1 VTARSIAGAALAL
14 LFVAPLAALAL
25 GAFGQPGAPPPNGL
39 GLLPDDPTLRSFSRA
54 FSLGRPDG
62 QLLNS
67 VIVVALAVPLTLVVA
82 SWAGLGMLMLG
93 TRARRLAVGATLV
106 ALMVPLSALW
116 VPRFVLYDQ
125 LGLIGTLLPLVA
137 PALVGT
143 TPLLVL
149 LFHWSFRRIP
159 PELFEAARLEG
170 LGPLA
175 TWWRVAM
182 PLARPTTFAV
192 AALAFIFHWGNFI
205 DALLYVLDPGLA
217 TLPLGLGTLRALGG
231 TELPTLL
238 AGALIAT
245 LPPVIAFVS
254 VQRWLERSARTAAAT
269 PAGAR

>member
-1 VTARSIAGAALAL
+1 MRARSISVAGAGLAL
-14 LFVAPLAALAL
+14 LFVVPLVALGL
-25 GAFGQPGAPPPNGL
+25 GAFERPGAAPPTGL
-39 GLLPDDPTLRSFSRA
+39 RLLPDEPTFEAFSRA
-54 FSLGRPDG
+54 FSLGRLDR

-67 VIVVALAVPLTLVVA
+67 VFVVALAVPLTLIVA
-82 SWAGLGMLMLG
+82 SWAGFGMLLLG
-93 TRARRLAVGATLV
+93 RRARRFAVGATLV

-159 PELFEAARLEG
+159 VELFEAARLEG

-175 TWWRVAM
+175 IWWRVAM
-182 PLARPTTFAV
+182 PLVRSTTFAV
-192 AALAFIFHWGNFI
+192 AALAFIFHWGNFV

-238 AGALIAT
+238 AGAVIAT
-245 LPPVIAFVS
+245 LPPVVAFVL
-254 VQRWLERSARTAAAT
+254 VQRWFLRGVRAAQGST
-269 PAGAR
+269 R